1 MLLSATLP
9 SLPCRTRHVKR
20 GHHLHSHPYPT
31 LSGFHLPTDGNSFGA
46 GGGGGTVI
54 RYHGWDATPA
64 LKGPRETV
72 WMQMASWET
81 GLAAART
88 LGRLD
93 PIRSSALPSAPRV
106 ASKNRPPRT
115 VPLHVA
121 SYNYSLAGS
130 ASMQHRV
137 PTGLRGPSRFL
148 GKRCVLGHRALFG
161 DGMRNC

>member
-1 MLLSATLP
+1 M
-9 SLPCRTRHVKR
+9 
-20 GHHLHSHPYPT
+20 G
-31 LSGFHLPTDGNSFGA
+31 
-46 GGGGGTVI
+46 
-54 RYHGWDATPA
+54 
-64 LKGPRETV
+64 
-72 WMQMASWET
+72 MASLGM

-148 GKRCVLGHRALFG
+148 GKRRVLGHRALFG